1 MIRIL
6 IIIVV
11 ALSLIWS
18 GYWFLGGRAHRGM
31 VVDQLEMAES
41 NGWKIT
47 HSGVELNG
55 FPNRFDTTIADLR
68 MESPEGEFIWEAPS
82 LQLLTL
88 SYRPNHLIAV
98 LPDEQRFL
106 ILGNSV
112 DLISQ
117 GMNASIVVSDPDSL
131 NIERFIFESSQAEL
145 KSQTGWKAAFESVV
159 FAVRRSDQDPAKID
173 AAIRLSSRD
182 VRSGEIEADDTEES
196 TKPMTVTGEASLH
209 ASRELGLN
217 MCKDGYA
224 EIQRIDISE
233 FKLSRNQSEIGV
245 AGSLV
250 FDSLGVS
257 GGQLDITLTNG
268 QLLVE
273 EAAEADLIN
282 RDVAANIGT
291 VLSLF
296 ALTSADPASATAP
309 ISIRNGRVRFAGIG
323 LYDLPRLPPI
333 CD

>member
-18 GYWFLGGRAHRGM
+18 GYWFLGGRAHQGM
-31 VVDQLEMAES
+31 VVDQLERAEA

-47 HSGVELNG
+47 HSGVKLNG
-55 FPNRFDTTIADLR
+55 FPNRFDTTIGDLR

-131 NIERFIFESSQAEL
+131 NIERFVFESSQAEL
-145 KSQTGWKAAFESVV
+145 KSQTGWKTAFESVV

-233 FKLSRNQSEIGV
+233 FKLSWNQSELEF
-245 AGSLV
+245 AGSLA
-250 FDSLGVS
+250 FDSSGVS
-257 GGQLDITLTNG
+257 DGQLDITIANG

-273 EAAEADLIN
+273 GAVEADLIDSN
-282 RDVAANIGT
+282 VAVNIGT
-291 VLSLF
+291 VLSLL
-296 ALTSADPASATAP
+296 ALNSADPAFATAP
-309 ISIRNGRVRFAGIG
+309 ISIRNGRVGFAGIG
-323 LYDLPRLPPI
+323 LYDVPGIPPI
-333 CD
+333 CA